1 MEPLLETIAL
11 DSEENNEL
19 LFKVKIEGTDPGPAR
34 VRLVCETGD
43 VAFMFNGQPIG
54 DDVVAFNMPILKDKI
69 KEGTYLSRIEVLVE
83 NRYFTPVQFQINFKK
98 TVRVVAESIKIAP
111 RKVPQEI
118 KVSAASVVKPVEK
131 VEQIVQ
137 SQPIVQE
144 VKQERATRVAPPLTR
159 SSAKKTIRERFQ
171 EKSEV
176 KQLTE
181 DEILDAAKN
190 FVKSRKKK

>member
-1 MEPLLETIAL
+1 MEPLLETISL

-19 LFKVKIEGTDPGPAR
+19 LFKVKIEGADGPAK

-54 DDVVAFNMPILKDKI
+54 DDVVAFNLPVLKDKI
-69 KEGTYLSRIEVLVE
+69 KEGTYLSRVEVLIE
-83 NRYFTPVQFQINFKK
+83 NRYFTPVQFQINLKK
-98 TVRVVAESIKIAP
+98 TIKVVAESIKFIP
-111 RKVPQEI
+111 RNVPQEI
-118 KVSAASVVKPVEK
+118 KITAAPIVKSV
-131 VEQIVQ
+131 I
-137 SQPIVQE
+137 SQPVVIASE
-144 VKQERATRVAPPLTR
+144 PVKEAKQVIIAPPLAR
-159 SSAKKTIRERFQ
+159 MGAQKTLKERFQ
-171 EKSEV
+171 EKSD

>member
-1 MEPLLETIAL
+1 MEPLLETISL

-19 LFKVKIEGTDPGPAR
+19 LFKVKIEGADGPAK

-54 DDVVAFNMPILKDKI
+54 DDVVAFNLPVLKDKI
-69 KEGTYLSRIEVLVE
+69 KEGTYLSRVEVLIE
-83 NRYFTPVQFQINFKK
+83 NRYFAPVQFQINLKK
-98 TVRVVAESIKIAP
+98 TVKVVAESIKFVP
-111 RKVPQEI
+111 RNIPQEI
-118 KVSAASVVKPVEK
+118 KITASPIVKPV
-131 VEQIVQ
+131 V
-137 SQPIVQE
+137 SQPVVVVPQP
-144 VKQERATRVAPPLTR
+144 VKEAKQVIAAPPLAR
-159 SSAKKTIRERFQ
+159 MGAQKTLKERFQ
-171 EKSEV
+171 EKSD